1 LLICFDTPGACGAS
15 GEVRGLSFAG
25 RRTSSCL
32 KYLFLFGSALLL
44 PLSSIGMERS
54 IYEFPDIFR
63 RVHMEKPGDIE
74 REVEF
79 LKRVW
84 QRHLKRRVRRV
95 LDIACGD
102 SPHGQLLAREGVE
115 VAGIDRS
122 PTMIAA
128 GRAESGHVGTIRF
141 YRRKI
146 EKFRLPEQSF
156 DVAFFMS
163 ETFPVMTRN
172 ADLMSHLKSVATLV
186 RRGGLYCVD
195 IDRHDG
201 IELIKARRLWRRRSV
216 KAGRVRVNVREYH
229 RPVPW
234 YEVEQPVYE
243 LECTIHFPEGDVVTR
258 DLVPVRYTIP
268 PLMELAARASG
279 MFEMIACYSDLS
291 FTTPLAQCYGRW
303 LAVLRRV

>member
-1 LLICFDTPGACGAS
+1 M
-15 GEVRGLSFAG
+15 
-25 RRTSSCL
+25 RRIRRSARIIMRRPSYLKFCL
-32 KYLFLFGSALLL
+32 KYPFLFGSALLL

-54 IYEFPDIFR
+54 IYEFPGIFR

-79 LKRVW
+79 LKLVW

-95 LDIACGD
+95 LDIACGG

-115 VAGIDRS
+115 VVGIDRS

-128 GRAESGHVGTIRF
+128 GRAESRREGAVRF
-141 YRRKI
+141 YRREI
-146 EKFRLPEQSF
+146 EKFRLPEQPF

-172 ADLMSHLKSVATLV
+172 ADLMSHLKSVGTLL

-201 IELIKARRLWRRRSV
+201 IEMIKARRLWRRRRV
-216 KAGRVRVNVREYH
+216 KAGRVRVDVREYH
-229 RPVPW
+229 RPVAW
-234 YEVEQPVYE
+234 FEVEQPVYE
-243 LECTIHFPEGDVVTR
+243 LECTIHFPAGDVVTR

-279 MFEMIACYSDLS
+279 MFEMIASYSDLS